1 MAVLGTVAELA
12 AVVAGGD
19 ELAGGPVV
27 RGQVVEG
34 VTKLATYFLATDPER
49 ILAQFLAVYFPTFL
63 CEVIIGETVTALELL
78 PVHPDP
84 V

>member
-1 MAVLGTVAELA
+1 MAELA

-34 VTKLATYFLATDPER
+34 VTKLATYFLAADPKW